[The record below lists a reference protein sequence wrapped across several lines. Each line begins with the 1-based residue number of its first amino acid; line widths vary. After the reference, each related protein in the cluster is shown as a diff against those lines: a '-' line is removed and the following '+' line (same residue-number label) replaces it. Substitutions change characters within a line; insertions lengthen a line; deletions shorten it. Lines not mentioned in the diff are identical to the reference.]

1 MAKFGGFPGGG
12 GGFGNMQNIIKQA
25 QKMQQEMQDKQE
37 EVAKKDI
44 ETSAGGGAVIVRA
57 TGNKVIKEILI
68 KPEVV
73 NPEDTEML
81 QDLILTAVNEALNK
95 ADTMMQSE
103 LGQFNV
109 PGLF

>member
-12 GGFGNMQNIIKQA
+12 MGNMQNILKQA
-25 QKMQQEMQDKQE
+25 QKMQKEMQEKQE
-37 EVAKKDI
+37 AVASKEI
-44 ETSAGGGAVIVRA
+44 ETSAGGGAVIVKA
-57 TGNKVIKEILI
+57 TGDKVIKEIII

-73 NPEDTEML
+73 DKDDVEML

-95 ADTMMQSE
+95 ADSMMQSE